1 MPELDSSVKTE
12 LDPSVVDVVNKT
24 IAPMGRSMIREF
36 AEKFA
41 KIPGLI
47 KLTLG
52 EPNFNVPE
60 HVKDAAIESIK
71 ENKSHYS
78 DQKGFLSL
86 RAAVS
91 GYLNKQFN
99 LKYDPESEV
108 IITIGATEA
117 IFDSLGAIINP
128 GDKVIIPTPT
138 FALYIPIVKILGG
151 IPVQVNT
158 TADGFRLTGK
168 HLEQVIEKEGPDK
181 VKAMVLNFPGN
192 PTGFVYSKDQLQE
205 IVDVVKDKSMFVIS
219 DEIYAELTY
228 GHKHVSLA
236 ELMPGKTIIINGLSK
251 SHAMTGY
258 RIGYIAGPK
267 DFVEQANKMHAF
279 TVTAPSNPA
288 QFAAEE
294 ALTNGIEDPVYMRDI
309 YQDRRDFLV
318 DQLNDMGYVTKMPE
332 GAFYTFS
339 KIPEKYHLSSIEFA
353 NKLANE
359 GLVGVTPGV
368 AFGDGG
374 EGHFRISYAAS
385 MEDIQEAMKRLRKF
399 TNNL

>member
-1 MPELDSSVKTE
+1 MPELDSSVKN
-12 LDPSVVDVVNKT
+12 VVNET

-41 KIPGLI
+41 KIPGLV

-86 RAAVS
+86 REAIS
-91 GYLNKQFN
+91 GYLDKQFD
-99 LKYDPESEV
+99 LQYDPESEV
-108 IITIGATEA
+108 VVTIGATEA
-117 IFDSLGAIINP
+117 IFDTFAAIINP

-151 IPVQVNT
+151 IPVQVDT
-158 TADGFRLTGK
+158 TADGFQLTGK
-168 HLEQVIEKEGPDK
+168 HLAKVIEEEGEDK
-181 VKAMVLNFPGN
+181 VKALMLNFPGN

-205 IVDVVKDKSMFVIS
+205 LVDVVKDKNMYVVS

-228 GHKHVSLA
+228 SHKHFSMAKL
-236 ELMPGKTIIINGLSK
+236 LPGKTILINGLSK

-294 ALTNGIEDPVYMRDI
+294 ALKNGIDDPIAMKKI
-309 YQDRRDFLV
+309 YQERRDYLV
-318 DQLNDMGYVTKMPE
+318 DQLNDMGYETILPE

-339 KIPEKYHLSSIEFA
+339 KIPEKFGLSSIEFA
-353 NKLANE
+353 DKLATE

-368 AFGDGG
+368 AFGKGG

-399 TNNL
+399 TESL

>member
-1 MPELDSSVKTE
+1 MPELDASVKN
-12 LDPSVVDVVNKT
+12 VVNET
-24 IAPMGRSMIREF
+24 IAPMGRSQIREF

-41 KIPGLI
+41 KIPGLV

-52 EPNFNVPE
+52 EPDFNVPE

-86 RAAVS
+86 RKAIS
-91 GYLNKQFN
+91 SYLDKQFD
-99 LKYDPESEV
+99 LQYDPETEV
-108 IITIGATEA
+108 VVTIGATEA
-117 IFDSLGAIINP
+117 IFDSLAAIINP

-158 TADGFRLTGK
+158 TDDGFRLTGER
-168 HLEQVIEKEGPDK
+168 LAEVIDEEGADN
-181 VKAMVLNFPGN
+181 VKAMMLNFPGN
-192 PTGFVYSKDQLQE
+192 PTGFVYSQDQLQE
-205 IVDVVKDKSMFVIS
+205 IIDVVKDKNMFVIS

-228 GHKHVSLA
+228 GHKHISLA
-236 ELMPGKTIIINGLSK
+236 KLMPGKTILINGLSK

-267 DFVEQANKMHAF
+267 DFIEQANKMHAF

-294 ALTNGIEDPVYMRDI
+294 ALTNGIEDPIPMKKI
-309 YQDRRDFLV
+309 YQERRDYLV
-318 DQLNDMGYVTKMPE
+318 DQLNDMGYKTALPE

-339 KIPEKYHLSSIEFA
+339 AIPEKFNLTSVEFA
-353 NKLANE
+353 NKLAEE

-368 AFGDGG
+368 AFGEGG
-374 EGHFRISYAAS
+374 EGHFRISYASS

-399 TNNL
+399 TESL

>member
-1 MPELDSSVKTE
+1 MPELDSSVKN
-12 LDPSVVDVVNKT
+12 VVNET

-41 KIPGLI
+41 KIPGLV

-86 RAAVS
+86 REAIS
-91 GYLNKQFN
+91 GYLDKQFD
-99 LKYDPESEV
+99 LQYDPESEV
-108 IITIGATEA
+108 VVTIGATEA
-117 IFDSLGAIINP
+117 IFDTFAAIINP

-151 IPVQVNT
+151 IPVQVDT
-158 TADGFRLTGK
+158 TADGFQLTGK
-168 HLEQVIEKEGPDK
+168 HLAKVIEEEGEDK
-181 VKAMVLNFPGN
+181 VKALMLNFPGN

-205 IVDVVKDKSMFVIS
+205 LVDVVKDKNMYVVS

-228 GHKHVSLA
+228 SHKHFSMAKL
-236 ELMPGKTIIINGLSK
+236 LPGKTILINGLSK

-294 ALTNGIEDPVYMRDI
+294 ALKNGIDDPIAMKKI
-309 YQDRRDFLV
+309 YQERRDYLV
-318 DQLNDMGYVTKMPE
+318 NQLNDMGYETILPE

-339 KIPEKYHLSSIEFA
+339 KIPEKFGLSSIEFA
-353 NKLANE
+353 DKLATE

-368 AFGDGG
+368 AFGKGG

-399 TNNL
+399 TESL

>member
-1 MPELDSSVKTE
+1 MPELDSSVKN
-12 LDPSVVDVVNKT
+12 VVNET

-41 KIPGLI
+41 KIPGLV

-60 HVKDAAIESIK
+60 HVKAAAIESIK
-71 ENKSHYS
+71 ENESHYS

-86 RAAVS
+86 REAIS
-91 GYLNKQFN
+91 GYLDKQFD
-99 LKYDPESEV
+99 LQYDPETEV
-108 IITIGATEA
+108 VVTIGATEA
-117 IFDSLGAIINP
+117 IFDTFAAIINP

-151 IPVQVNT
+151 IPIQVDT
-158 TADGFRLTGK
+158 TADGFQLTGK
-168 HLEQVIEKEGPDK
+168 HLAKVIEEEGEDK
-181 VKAMVLNFPGN
+181 VKALMLNFPGN
-192 PTGFVYSKDQLQE
+192 PTGFVYSKNQLQE
-205 IVDVVKDKSMFVIS
+205 LVDVVKDKNMYVVS

-228 GHKHVSLA
+228 SHKHFSMAKL
-236 ELMPGKTIIINGLSK
+236 LPGKTILINGLSK

-294 ALTNGIEDPVYMRDI
+294 ALKNGIDDPIAMKKI
-309 YQDRRDFLV
+309 YQERRDYLV
-318 DQLNDMGYVTKMPE
+318 DQLNDMGYETILPE

-339 KIPEKYHLSSIEFA
+339 KIPEKFGLSSIEFA
-353 NKLANE
+353 DKLATE

-368 AFGDGG
+368 AFGKGG

-399 TNNL
+399 TESL

>member
-1 MPELDSSVKTE
+1 MPELDSSVKN
-12 LDPSVVDVVNKT
+12 VVNET
-24 IAPMGRSMIREF
+24 LAPMGRSQIREF

-60 HVKDAAIESIK
+60 HVKEAAIESIK
-71 ENKSHYS
+71 ENESHYS

-86 RAAVS
+86 REAVS
-91 GYLNKQFN
+91 GYLKKQFD
-99 LKYDPESEV
+99 LQYDPETEI

-117 IFDSLGAIINP
+117 IFDSLAAIINP

-138 FALYIPIVKILGG
+138 FALYIPIVKVLGG
-151 IPVQVNT
+151 IPVQVDT
-158 TADGFRLTGK
+158 TPDGFRMTGK
-168 HLEQVIEKEGPDK
+168 HLEEVIQQEGPDK
-181 VKAMVLNFPGN
+181 VKAMMLNFPGN
-192 PTGFVYSKDQLQE
+192 PTGFVYSKDELQE
-205 IVDVVKDKSMFVIS
+205 IVDVVKDKNMFVIS

-228 GHKHVSLA
+228 GHKHLSLA
-236 ELMPGKTIIINGLSK
+236 KLMPGKTVLINGLSK

-279 TVTAPSNPA
+279 AVTAPSNPA
-288 QFAAEE
+288 QFAAQE
-294 ALTNGIEDPVYMRDI
+294 ALTNGIDDPIEMRKL
-309 YQDRRDFLV
+309 YQERRDYLV
-318 DQLNDMGYVTKMPE
+318 DQLNDMGYKTALPE

-339 KIPEKYHLSSIEFA
+339 EIPAKYGLSSVEFA
-353 NKLANE
+353 NKLAEE

-368 AFGDGG
+368 AFGKGG

-399 TNNL
+399 TESL

>member
-1 MPELDSSVKTE
+1 MPELDSSVKN
-12 LDPSVVDVVNKT
+12 VVNET

-41 KIPGLI
+41 KIPGLV

-60 HVKDAAIESIK
+60 HVKTAAIESIK

-86 RAAVS
+86 REAIS
-91 GYLNKQFN
+91 GYLDKQFD
-99 LKYDPESEV
+99 LQYDPESEV
-108 IITIGATEA
+108 VVTIGATEA
-117 IFDSLGAIINP
+117 IFDTFAAIINP

-151 IPVQVNT
+151 IPVQVDT
-158 TADGFRLTGK
+158 TADGFQLTGK
-168 HLEQVIEKEGPDK
+168 HLAKVIEEEGEDK
-181 VKAMVLNFPGN
+181 VKALMLNFPGN

-205 IVDVVKDKSMFVIS
+205 LVDVVKDKNMYVVS

-228 GHKHVSLA
+228 SHKHFSMAKL
-236 ELMPGKTIIINGLSK
+236 LPGKTILINGLSK

-294 ALTNGIEDPVYMRDI
+294 ALKNGIDDPIAMKKI
-309 YQDRRDFLV
+309 YQERRDYLV
-318 DQLNDMGYVTKMPE
+318 DQLNDMGYETILPE

-339 KIPEKYHLSSIEFA
+339 KIPEKFGLSSIEFA
-353 NKLANE
+353 DKLATE

-368 AFGDGG
+368 AFGKGG

-399 TNNL
+399 TESL

>member
-1 MPELDSSVKTE
+1 MPELDSSVKN
-12 LDPSVVDVVNKT
+12 VVNET

-41 KIPGLI
+41 KIPGLV

-71 ENKSHYS
+71 ENESHYS

-86 RAAVS
+86 REAIS
-91 GYLNKQFN
+91 GYLDKQFD
-99 LKYDPESEV
+99 LKYDPETE
-108 IITIGATEA
+108 IIVTIGATEA
-117 IFDSLGAIINP
+117 IFDSLAAIINP

-151 IPVQVNT
+151 VPVQVDT
-158 TADGFRLTGK
+158 TDDGFCMTGK
-168 HLEQVIEKEGPDK
+168 HLEEVIQAEGPDT
-181 VKAMVLNFPGN
+181 VKAMMLNFPGN
-192 PTGFVYSKDQLQE
+192 PTGFVYSKEQLQE
-205 IVDVVKDKSMFVIS
+205 IVDVVKDKNMFVIS

-228 GHKHVSLA
+228 GHKHLSLA
-236 ELMPGKTIIINGLSK
+236 KLMPGKTILINGLSK

-267 DFVEQANKMHAF
+267 DFVEEANKMHAF

-294 ALTNGIEDPVYMRDI
+294 ALKNGIDDPIAMRKVY
-309 YQDRRDFLV
+309 QERRDYLV
-318 DQLNDMGYVTKMPE
+318 GELNDMGYETILPE

-339 KIPEKYHLSSIEFA
+339 KIPAKYNLDSIEFA
-353 NKLANE
+353 NKLAEE

-368 AFGDGG
+368 AFGKGG

-385 MEDIQEAMKRLRKF
+385 MEDIQEAMKRLRKI
-399 TNNL
+399 TDNL

>member
-1 MPELDSSVKTE
+1 MPELDSSVKN
-12 LDPSVVDVVNKT
+12 VVNET
-24 IAPMGRSMIREF
+24 LAPMGRSQIRIF

-52 EPNFNVPE
+52 EPDFNVPE
-60 HVKDAAIESIK
+60 HVKNAAIESIK

-78 DQKGFLSL
+78 DQTGFLSL
-86 RAAVS
+86 RKAIS
-91 GYLNKQFN
+91 GYLDKQFD
-99 LKYDPESEV
+99 LQYDPATE
-108 IITIGATEA
+108 IIVTIGATEA
-117 IFDSLGAIINP
+117 IFDSLAAIINP

-168 HLEQVIEKEGPDK
+168 KLEEVIEEEGPDK
-181 VKAMVLNFPGN
+181 VKALMLNFPGN
-192 PTGFVYSKDQLQE
+192 PTGFVYSQAQLQE
-205 IVDVVKDKSMFVIS
+205 LVDVVKDKNMFIIS

-228 GHKHVSLA
+228 GHKHISLA
-236 ELMPGKTIIINGLSK
+236 KLLPGKTLLINGLSK

-258 RIGYIAGPK
+258 RIGYVAGPK
-267 DFVEQANKMHAF
+267 DFITQAGKMHAF

-288 QFAAEE
+288 QFAAQE
-294 ALTNGIEDPVYMRDI
+294 ALENGIDDPVAMKKV
-309 YQDRRDFLV
+309 YQERRDYLV
-318 DQLNDMGYVTKMPE
+318 EQLNNLGYETKTPE

-339 KIPEKYHLSSIEFA
+339 KIPEKFHLTSIEFA
-353 NKLANE
+353 DKLATE

-368 AFGDGG
+368 AFGEGG
-374 EGHFRISYAAS
+374 EGHFRISYASS
-385 MEDIQEAMKRLRKF
+385 MEDIKEAMKRLRKF
-399 TNNL
+399 TESL

>member
-1 MPELDSSVKTE
+1 MPELDSSVKN
-12 LDPSVVDVVNKT
+12 VVNET

-41 KIPGLI
+41 KIPGLV

-60 HVKDAAIESIK
+60 HVKAAAIESIK
-71 ENKSHYS
+71 ENESHYS

-86 RAAVS
+86 REAIS
-91 GYLNKQFN
+91 GYLDKQFD
-99 LKYDPESEV
+99 LQYDPETEV
-108 IITIGATEA
+108 VVTIGATEA
-117 IFDSLGAIINP
+117 IFDTFAAIINP

-151 IPVQVNT
+151 IPIQVDT
-158 TADGFRLTGK
+158 TADGFQLTGK
-168 HLEQVIEKEGPDK
+168 HLAKVIEEEGEDK
-181 VKAMVLNFPGN
+181 VKALMLNFPGN

-205 IVDVVKDKSMFVIS
+205 LVDVVKDKNMYVVS

-228 GHKHVSLA
+228 SHKHFSMAKL
-236 ELMPGKTIIINGLSK
+236 LPGKTILINGLSK

-294 ALTNGIEDPVYMRDI
+294 ALKNGIDDPIAMKKI
-309 YQDRRDFLV
+309 YQERRDYLV
-318 DQLNDMGYVTKMPE
+318 DQLNDMGYETILPE

-339 KIPEKYHLSSIEFA
+339 KIPEKFGLSSIEFA
-353 NKLANE
+353 DKLATE

-368 AFGDGG
+368 AFGKGG

-399 TNNL
+399 TESL

>member
-1 MPELDSSVKTE
+1 MPELDSSVKN
-12 LDPSVVDVVNKT
+12 VVNET
-24 IAPMGRSMIREF
+24 LAPMGRSQIREF

-60 HVKDAAIESIK
+60 HVKEAAIESIK
-71 ENKSHYS
+71 ENESHYS

-86 RAAVS
+86 REAVS
-91 GYLNKQFN
+91 GYLKKQFD
-99 LKYDPESEV
+99 LQYDPETEI

-117 IFDSLGAIINP
+117 IFDSLAAIINP

-138 FALYIPIVKILGG
+138 FALYIPIVKVLGG
-151 IPVQVNT
+151 IPVQVDT
-158 TADGFRLTGK
+158 TPDGFRMTGK
-168 HLEQVIEKEGPDK
+168 HLEEVIQQEGPDK
-181 VKAMVLNFPGN
+181 VKAMMLNFPGN
-192 PTGFVYSKDQLQE
+192 PTGFVYSKDELQE
-205 IVDVVKDKSMFVIS
+205 IVDAVKDKNMFVIS

-228 GHKHVSLA
+228 GHKHLSLA
-236 ELMPGKTIIINGLSK
+236 KLMPGKTVLINGLSK

-279 TVTAPSNPA
+279 AVTAPSNPA
-288 QFAAEE
+288 QFAAQE
-294 ALTNGIEDPVYMRDI
+294 ALTNGIDDPIEMRKL
-309 YQDRRDFLV
+309 YQERRDYLV
-318 DQLNDMGYVTKMPE
+318 DQLNDMGYKTALPE

-339 KIPEKYHLSSIEFA
+339 EIPAKYGLSSVEFA
-353 NKLANE
+353 NKLAEE

-368 AFGDGG
+368 AFGKGG

-399 TNNL
+399 TESL

>member
-1 MPELDSSVKTE
+1 MPELDSSVKN
-12 LDPSVVDVVNKT
+12 VVNET

-41 KIPGLI
+41 KIPGLV

-60 HVKDAAIESIK
+60 HVKTAAIESIK

-86 RAAVS
+86 REAIS
-91 GYLNKQFN
+91 GYLDKQFD
-99 LKYDPESEV
+99 LQYDPESEV
-108 IITIGATEA
+108 VVTIGATEA
-117 IFDSLGAIINP
+117 IFDTFAAIINP

-151 IPVQVNT
+151 IPVQVDT
-158 TADGFRLTGK
+158 TADGFQLTGK
-168 HLEQVIEKEGPDK
+168 HLAKVIEEEGEDK
-181 VKAMVLNFPGN
+181 VKALMLNFPGN

-205 IVDVVKDKSMFVIS
+205 LVDVVKDKNMYVVS

-228 GHKHVSLA
+228 SHKHFSMAKL
-236 ELMPGKTIIINGLSK
+236 LPGKTILINGLSK

-294 ALTNGIEDPVYMRDI
+294 ALKNGIDDPIAMKKI
-309 YQDRRDFLV
+309 YQERRDYLV
-318 DQLNDMGYVTKMPE
+318 DQLNDMGYETILPE

-339 KIPEKYHLSSIEFA
+339 KIPEKFGLSSIEFA
-353 NKLANE
+353 DKLATE

-368 AFGDGG
+368 AFGKCG

-399 TNNL
+399 TESL

>member
-1 MPELDSSVKTE
+1 MPELDSSVKN
-12 LDPSVVDVVNKT
+12 VVNET

-41 KIPGLI
+41 KIPGLV

-71 ENKSHYS
+71 ENESHYS

-86 RAAVS
+86 REAIS
-91 GYLNKQFN
+91 GYLDKQFD
-99 LKYDPESEV
+99 LKYDPETE
-108 IITIGATEA
+108 IIVTIGATEA
-117 IFDSLGAIINP
+117 IFDSLAAIINP

-151 IPVQVNT
+151 VPVQVDT
-158 TADGFRLTGK
+158 TDDGFCMTGK
-168 HLEQVIEKEGPDK
+168 HLEEVIQAEGPDK
-181 VKAMVLNFPGN
+181 VKAMMLNFPGN
-192 PTGFVYSKDQLQE
+192 PTGFVYSKEQLQE
-205 IVDVVKDKSMFVIS
+205 IVDVVKDKNMFVIS

-228 GHKHVSLA
+228 GHKHLSLA
-236 ELMPGKTIIINGLSK
+236 KLMPGKTILINGLSK

-267 DFVEQANKMHAF
+267 DFVEEANKMHAF

-294 ALTNGIEDPVYMRDI
+294 ALKNGIDDPISMRKI
-309 YQDRRDFLV
+309 YQERRDYLV
-318 DQLNDMGYVTKMPE
+318 GELNDMGYETVLPE

-339 KIPEKYHLSSIEFA
+339 KIPAKYNLDSIEFA
-353 NKLANE
+353 NKLAEE

-368 AFGDGG
+368 AFGKGG

-399 TNNL
+399 TDNL

>member
-1 MPELDSSVKTE
+1 MPELDASVKN
-12 LDPSVVDVVNKT
+12 VVNET
-24 IAPMGRSMIREF
+24 LAPMGRSQIREF

-60 HVKDAAIESIK
+60 HVKEAAIESIK

-86 RAAVS
+86 REAVS
-91 GYLNKQFN
+91 GYLQKQFDLN
-99 LKYDPESEV
+99 YDPETEV

-117 IFDSLGAIINP
+117 ILDSLAAIINP

-138 FALYIPIVKILGG
+138 FALYIPIVKVLGG
-151 IPVQVNT
+151 IPVQVDT
-158 TADGFRLTGK
+158 TPDGFRMTGK
-168 HLEQVIEKEGPDK
+168 HLEEVIQQEGPDT
-181 VKAMVLNFPGN
+181 VKAMMLNFPGN
-192 PTGFVYSKDQLQE
+192 PTGYVYSKEDLQE
-205 IVDVVKDKSMFVIS
+205 IVDVVKDKNMFVIS

-228 GHKHVSLA
+228 GHKHFSLA
-236 ELMPGKTIIINGLSK
+236 KLMPGKTILINGLSK

-267 DFVEQANKMHAF
+267 DFIEQANKMHAF

-288 QFAAEE
+288 QFAAQE
-294 ALTNGIEDPVYMRDI
+294 ALTNGIDDPIAMKKI
-309 YQDRRDFLV
+309 YQERRDYLV
-318 DQLNDMGYVTKMPE
+318 DQLNDLGYKTALPE

-339 KIPEKYHLSSIEFA
+339 EIPAKYNLSSVEFA
-353 NKLANE
+353 NKLAEE

-368 AFGDGG
+368 AFGKGG

-399 TNNL
+399 TESL

>member
-1 MPELDSSVKTE
+1 MPELDSSVKN
-12 LDPSVVDVVNKT
+12 VVNET

-41 KIPGLI
+41 KIPGLV

-60 HVKDAAIESIK
+60 HVKTAAIESIK

-86 RAAVS
+86 REAIS
-91 GYLNKQFN
+91 GYLDKQFD
-99 LKYDPESEV
+99 LQYDPESEV
-108 IITIGATEA
+108 VVTIGATEA
-117 IFDSLGAIINP
+117 IFDTFAAIINP

-151 IPVQVNT
+151 IPVQVDT
-158 TADGFRLTGK
+158 TADGFQLTGK
-168 HLEQVIEKEGPDK
+168 HLAKIIEEEGEDK
-181 VKAMVLNFPGN
+181 VKALMLNFPGN

-205 IVDVVKDKSMFVIS
+205 LVDVVKDKNMYVVS

-228 GHKHVSLA
+228 SHKHFSMAKL
-236 ELMPGKTIIINGLSK
+236 LPGKTILINGLSK

-294 ALTNGIEDPVYMRDI
+294 ALKNGIDDPIAMKKI
-309 YQDRRDFLV
+309 YQERRDYLV
-318 DQLNDMGYVTKMPE
+318 DQLNDMGYETILPE

-339 KIPEKYHLSSIEFA
+339 KIPEKFGLSSIEFA
-353 NKLANE
+353 DKLATE

-368 AFGDGG
+368 AFGKGG

-399 TNNL
+399 TESL

>member
-1 MPELDSSVKTE
+1 MPELDSSVKN
-12 LDPSVVDVVNKT
+12 VVNET

-41 KIPGLI
+41 KIPGLV

-60 HVKDAAIESIK
+60 HVKNAAIESIK
-71 ENKSHYS
+71 ENESHYS

-86 RAAVS
+86 REAIS
-91 GYLNKQFN
+91 GYLDKQFD
-99 LKYDPESEV
+99 LQYDPESEV
-108 IITIGATEA
+108 VVTIGATEA
-117 IFDSLGAIINP
+117 IYDTFAAIINP

-151 IPVQVNT
+151 VPVQVDT
-158 TADGFRLTGK
+158 TADGFQLTGK
-168 HLEQVIEKEGPDK
+168 HLAKVIEEEGADK
-181 VKAMVLNFPGN
+181 VKALMLNFPGN
-192 PTGFVYSKDQLQE
+192 PTGFVYSKNQLQE
-205 IVDVVKDKSMFVIS
+205 LVDVVKDKNMYVVS

-228 GHKHVSLA
+228 SHKHFSMAKL
-236 ELMPGKTIIINGLSK
+236 LPGKTILINGLSK

-294 ALTNGIEDPVYMRDI
+294 ALKNGIDDPIAMKKI
-309 YQDRRDFLV
+309 YQERRDYLV
-318 DQLNDMGYVTKMPE
+318 DQLNDMGYETILPE

-339 KIPEKYHLSSIEFA
+339 KIPEKFGLSSIEFA
-353 NKLANE
+353 DKLATE

-368 AFGDGG
+368 AFGKGG

-399 TNNL
+399 TESL

>member
-1 MPELDSSVKTE
+1 MPELDSSVKN
-12 LDPSVVDVVNKT
+12 VVNET

-41 KIPGLI
+41 KIPGLV

-71 ENKSHYS
+71 ENESHYS

-86 RAAVS
+86 RESIS
-91 GYLNKQFN
+91 GYLDKQFD
-99 LKYDPESEV
+99 LKYDPETE
-108 IITIGATEA
+108 IIVTIGATEA
-117 IFDSLGAIINP
+117 IFDSLAAIINP

-151 IPVQVNT
+151 VPVQVDT
-158 TADGFRLTGK
+158 TDDGFCMTGK
-168 HLEQVIEKEGPDK
+168 HLEEVIQAEGPDK
-181 VKAMVLNFPGN
+181 VKAMMLNFPGN
-192 PTGFVYSKDQLQE
+192 PTGFVYSKEQLQE
-205 IVDVVKDKSMFVIS
+205 IVDVVKDKNMFVIS

-228 GHKHVSLA
+228 GHKHLSLA
-236 ELMPGKTIIINGLSK
+236 KLMPGKTILINGLSK

-267 DFVEQANKMHAF
+267 DFVEEANKMHAF

-294 ALTNGIEDPVYMRDI
+294 ALKNGIDDPIAMRKI
-309 YQDRRDFLV
+309 YQERRDYLV
-318 DQLNDMGYVTKMPE
+318 DQLNDMGYETVLPE

-339 KIPEKYHLSSIEFA
+339 KIPAKYNLDSIEFA
-353 NKLANE
+353 NKLAEE

-368 AFGDGG
+368 AFGKGG

-399 TNNL
+399 TDNL

>member
-1 MPELDSSVKTE
+1 MPELDSSVKN
-12 LDPSVVDVVNKT
+12 VVNET

-41 KIPGLI
+41 KIPGLV

-71 ENKSHYS
+71 ENESHYS

-86 RAAVS
+86 REAIS
-91 GYLNKQFN
+91 GYLDKQFD
-99 LKYDPESEV
+99 LKYDPETE
-108 IITIGATEA
+108 IIVTIGATEA
-117 IFDSLGAIINP
+117 IFDSLAAIINP

-151 IPVQVNT
+151 VPVQVDT
-158 TADGFRLTGK
+158 TDDGFCMTGK
-168 HLEQVIEKEGPDK
+168 HLEEVIQAEGPDK
-181 VKAMVLNFPGN
+181 VKAMMLNFPGN
-192 PTGFVYSKDQLQE
+192 PTGFVYSKEQLQE
-205 IVDVVKDKSMFVIS
+205 IVDVVKDKNMFVIS

-228 GHKHVSLA
+228 GHKHLSLA
-236 ELMPGKTIIINGLSK
+236 KLMPGKTILINGLSK

-267 DFVEQANKMHAF
+267 DFVEEANKMHAF

-294 ALTNGIEDPVYMRDI
+294 ALKNGIDDPIAMRKI
-309 YQDRRDFLV
+309 YQERRDYLV
-318 DQLNDMGYVTKMPE
+318 GELNDMGYETVLPE

-339 KIPEKYHLSSIEFA
+339 KIPAKYNLDSIEFA
-353 NKLANE
+353 NKLAEE

-368 AFGDGG
+368 AFGKGG

-399 TNNL
+399 TDNL

>member
-1 MPELDSSVKTE
+1 MPELDSSVKN
-12 LDPSVVDVVNKT
+12 VVNET

-41 KIPGLI
+41 KIPGLV

-60 HVKDAAIESIK
+60 HVKNAAIESIK
-71 ENKSHYS
+71 ENESHYS

-86 RAAVS
+86 REAIS
-91 GYLNKQFN
+91 GYLDKQFD
-99 LKYDPESEV
+99 LQYDPESEV
-108 IITIGATEA
+108 VVTIGATEA
-117 IFDSLGAIINP
+117 IYDTFAAIINP

-151 IPVQVNT
+151 VPVQVDT
-158 TADGFRLTGK
+158 TADGFQLTGK
-168 HLEQVIEKEGPDK
+168 HLAKVIEEEGADK
-181 VKAMVLNFPGN
+181 VKALMLNFPGN

-205 IVDVVKDKSMFVIS
+205 LVDVVKDKNMYVVS

-228 GHKHVSLA
+228 SHKHFSMAKL
-236 ELMPGKTIIINGLSK
+236 LPGKTILINGLSK

-294 ALTNGIEDPVYMRDI
+294 ALKNGIDDPIAMKKI
-309 YQDRRDFLV
+309 YQERRDYLV
-318 DQLNDMGYVTKMPE
+318 DQLNDMGYETILPE

-339 KIPEKYHLSSIEFA
+339 KIPEKFGLSSIEFA
-353 NKLANE
+353 DKLATE

-368 AFGDGG
+368 AFGKGG

-399 TNNL
+399 TESL

>member
-1 MPELDSSVKTE
+1 MPELDSSVKN
-12 LDPSVVDVVNKT
+12 VVNET

-41 KIPGLI
+41 KIPGLV

-71 ENKSHYS
+71 ENESHYS

-86 RAAVS
+86 REAVS
-91 GYLNKQFN
+91 GYLDKQFD
-99 LKYDPESEV
+99 LHYDPETE
-108 IITIGATEA
+108 IIVTIGATEA
-117 IFDSLGAIINP
+117 IFDSLAAIINP

-138 FALYIPIVKILGG
+138 FALYIPIVKVLGG
-151 IPVQVNT
+151 IPVQVDT
-158 TADGFRLTGK
+158 TADGFVMTGK
-168 HLEQVIEKEGPDK
+168 HLEAVIKEEGPDK
-181 VKAMVLNFPGN
+181 VKAMMLNFPGN
-192 PTGFVYSKDQLQE
+192 PTGVVYSKEQLQE
-205 IVDVVKDKSMFVIS
+205 IIDVVKDKNMYVIS

-228 GHKHVSLA
+228 SHKHLSLA
-236 ELMPGKTIIINGLSK
+236 KLMPGKTILINGLSK

-288 QFAAEE
+288 QFAAQE
-294 ALTNGIEDPVYMRDI
+294 ALTNGIDDPIAMKKVY
-309 YQDRRDFLV
+309 QERRDFLV
-318 DQLNDMGYVTKMPE
+318 DQLNDLGYETILPE

-339 KIPEKYHLSSIEFA
+339 KIPAKYNLTSIEFA

-359 GLVGVTPGV
+359 ALVGVTPGI
-368 AFGDGG
+368 AFGKGG
-374 EGHFRISYAAS
+374 EGYFRISYAAS
-385 MEDIQEAMKRLRKF
+385 MEDIQLAMKRLRKF
-399 TNNL
+399 TESL

>member
-1 MPELDSSVKTE
+1 MPELDSSVKN
-12 LDPSVVDVVNKT
+12 VVNET

-41 KIPGLI
+41 KIPGLV

-60 HVKDAAIESIK
+60 HVKAAAIESIK
-71 ENKSHYS
+71 ENESHYS

-86 RAAVS
+86 REAIS
-91 GYLNKQFN
+91 GYLDKQFD
-99 LKYDPESEV
+99 LQYDPETEV
-108 IITIGATEA
+108 VVTIGATEA
-117 IFDSLGAIINP
+117 IFDTFAAIINP

-151 IPVQVNT
+151 VPIQVDT
-158 TADGFRLTGK
+158 TADGFQLTGE
-168 HLEQVIEKEGPDK
+168 HLAKVIEEEGEDK
-181 VKAMVLNFPGN
+181 VKALMLNFPGN

-205 IVDVVKDKSMFVIS
+205 LVDVVKDKNMYVVS

-228 GHKHVSLA
+228 SHKHFSMAKL
-236 ELMPGKTIIINGLSK
+236 LPGKTILINGLSK

-294 ALTNGIEDPVYMRDI
+294 ALKNGIDDPIAMKKI
-309 YQDRRDFLV
+309 YQERRDYLV
-318 DQLNDMGYVTKMPE
+318 DQLNDMGYETILPE

-339 KIPEKYHLSSIEFA
+339 KIPEKFGLSSIEFA
-353 NKLANE
+353 DKLATE

-368 AFGDGG
+368 AFGKGG

-399 TNNL
+399 TESL

>member
-1 MPELDSSVKTE
+1 MPELDSSVKN
-12 LDPSVVDVVNKT
+12 VVNET
-24 IAPMGRSMIREF
+24 IAPMGRSQIREF

-41 KIPGLI
+41 KIPGLV

-60 HVKDAAIESIK
+60 HVKEAAIESIK
-71 ENKSHYS
+71 ENESHYS

-86 RAAVS
+86 REAVS
-91 GYLNKQFN
+91 SYLKKQFD
-99 LKYDPESEV
+99 LQYDPETEV

-117 IFDSLGAIINP
+117 IFDSLAAIINP

-138 FALYIPIVKILGG
+138 FALYIPIVKVLGG
-151 IPVQVNT
+151 IPVQVDT
-158 TADGFRLTGK
+158 TPDGFRMTGK
-168 HLEQVIEKEGPDK
+168 HLEEVIQQEGPDN
-181 VKAMVLNFPGN
+181 VKAMMLNFPGN
-192 PTGFVYSKDQLQE
+192 PTGFVYSKDELQE
-205 IVDVVKDKSMFVIS
+205 IVDVVKDKNMYVIS

-228 GHKHVSLA
+228 GHKHLSLA
-236 ELMPGKTIIINGLSK
+236 KLMPGKTILINGLSK

-288 QFAAEE
+288 QFAAQE
-294 ALTNGIEDPVYMRDI
+294 ALTNGIDDPIEMRKL
-309 YQDRRDFLV
+309 YQERRDYLV
-318 DQLNDMGYVTKMPE
+318 DQLNDMGYKTALPE

-339 KIPEKYHLSSIEFA
+339 EIPAKYGLSSVEFA
-353 NKLANE
+353 NKLAEE

-368 AFGDGG
+368 AFGKGG

-399 TNNL
+399 TESL

>member
-1 MPELDSSVKTE
+1 MPELDSSVK
-12 LDPSVVDVVNKT
+12 SVVNET

-41 KIPGLI
+41 KIPGLV

-60 HVKDAAIESIK
+60 HVKEAAIESIK
-71 ENKSHYS
+71 ENESHYS

-86 RAAVS
+86 REAIS
-91 GYLNKQFN
+91 GYLDKQFD
-99 LKYDPESEV
+99 LQYDPETEV
-108 IITIGATEA
+108 IVTIGATEA
-117 IFDSLGAIINP
+117 IFDSLAAILNP

-151 IPVQVNT
+151 VPVQVDT
-158 TADGFRLTGK
+158 TADGFRMTGK
-168 HLEQVIEKEGPDK
+168 HLEEVIQKEGPDK

-192 PTGFVYSKDQLQE
+192 PTGFAYSKDQLQE
-205 IVDVVKDKSMFVIS
+205 IVDVVKDKNMFVIS

-236 ELMPGKTIIINGLSK
+236 KLMPGKTILINGLSK

-258 RIGYIAGPK
+258 RIGYIAAPK

-294 ALTNGIEDPVYMRDI
+294 ALKNGIDDPIAMKKL
-309 YQDRRDFLV
+309 YQERRDFLV
-318 DQLNDMGYVTKMPE
+318 KELNDMGYTTQLPQ

-339 KIPEKYHLSSIEFA
+339 EIPAKYGLSSIEFA
-353 NKLANE
+353 NKLAEE

-368 AFGDGG
+368 AFGEGG

-399 TNNL
+399 TESL

>member
-1 MPELDSSVKTE
+1 MPELDSSVKN
-12 LDPSVVDVVNKT
+12 VVNET

-41 KIPGLI
+41 KIPGLV

-60 HVKDAAIESIK
+60 HVKAAAIESIK
-71 ENKSHYS
+71 ENESHYS

-86 RAAVS
+86 REAIS
-91 GYLNKQFN
+91 GYLDKQFD
-99 LKYDPESEV
+99 LQYDPETEV
-108 IITIGATEA
+108 VVTIGATEA
-117 IFDSLGAIINP
+117 IFDTFAAIINP

-151 IPVQVNT
+151 IPVQVDT
-158 TADGFRLTGK
+158 TADGFQLTGK
-168 HLEQVIEKEGPDK
+168 HLAKVIEEEGEDK
-181 VKAMVLNFPGN
+181 VKALMLNFPGN
-192 PTGFVYSKDQLQE
+192 PTGFVYSKNQLQE
-205 IVDVVKDKSMFVIS
+205 LVDVVKDKNMYVVS

-228 GHKHVSLA
+228 SHKHFSMAKL
-236 ELMPGKTIIINGLSK
+236 LPGKTILINGLSK

-294 ALTNGIEDPVYMRDI
+294 ALKNGIDDPIAMKKI
-309 YQDRRDFLV
+309 YQERRDYLV
-318 DQLNDMGYVTKMPE
+318 DQLNDMGYETILPE

-339 KIPEKYHLSSIEFA
+339 KIPEKFGLSSIEFA
-353 NKLANE
+353 DKLATE

-368 AFGDGG
+368 AFGKGG

-399 TNNL
+399 TESL

>member
-1 MPELDSSVKTE
+1 MPELDSSVK
-12 LDPSVVDVVNKT
+12 SVVNET

-41 KIPGLI
+41 KIPGLV

-60 HVKDAAIESIK
+60 HVKEAAIESIK
-71 ENKSHYS
+71 ENESHYS

-86 RAAVS
+86 REAIS
-91 GYLNKQFN
+91 GYLDKQFD
-99 LKYDPESEV
+99 LQYDPETEV
-108 IITIGATEA
+108 IVTIGATEA
-117 IFDSLGAIINP
+117 IFDSLAAILNP

-151 IPVQVNT
+151 VPVQVDT
-158 TADGFRLTGK
+158 TADGFRMTGK
-168 HLEQVIEKEGPDK
+168 HLEEVIQKEGPDK

-192 PTGFVYSKDQLQE
+192 PTGFAYSKDQLQE
-205 IVDVVKDKSMFVIS
+205 IVDVVKDKNMFVIS

-236 ELMPGKTIIINGLSK
+236 KLMPGKTILINGLSK

-258 RIGYIAGPK
+258 RIGYIAAPK

-294 ALTNGIEDPVYMRDI
+294 ALKNGIDDPIAMKKL
-309 YQDRRDFLV
+309 YQERRDFLV
-318 DQLNDMGYVTKMPE
+318 KELNDMGYTTQLPQ

-339 KIPEKYHLSSIEFA
+339 EIPAKYGLSSIEFA
-353 NKLANE
+353 NKLAEE

-368 AFGDGG
+368 AFGEGG

-399 TNNL
+399 TDSL

>member
-1 MPELDSSVKTE
+1 MPELDSSVKN
-12 LDPSVVDVVNKT
+12 VVNET

-41 KIPGLI
+41 KIPGLV

-60 HVKDAAIESIK
+60 HVKTAAIESIK

-86 RAAVS
+86 REAIS
-91 GYLNKQFN
+91 GYLDKQFD
-99 LKYDPESEV
+99 LQYDPESEV
-108 IITIGATEA
+108 VVTIGATEA
-117 IFDSLGAIINP
+117 IFDTFAAIINP

-151 IPVQVNT
+151 IPVQVDT
-158 TADGFRLTGK
+158 TADGFQLTGK
-168 HLEQVIEKEGPDK
+168 HLAKVIEEEGEDK
-181 VKAMVLNFPGN
+181 VKALMLNFPGN

-205 IVDVVKDKSMFVIS
+205 LVDVVKDKNMYVVS

-228 GHKHVSLA
+228 SHKHFSMAKL
-236 ELMPGKTIIINGLSK
+236 LPGKTILINGLSK

-294 ALTNGIEDPVYMRDI
+294 ALKNGIDDPIAMKKI
-309 YQDRRDFLV
+309 YQERRDYLV
-318 DQLNDMGYVTKMPE
+318 DQLNDMGYETILPE

-339 KIPEKYHLSSIEFA
+339 KIPEKFGLSSIEFA
-353 NKLANE
+353 DRLATE

-368 AFGDGG
+368 AFGKGG

-399 TNNL
+399 TESL

>member
-1 MPELDSSVKTE
+1 MPELDSSVKN
-12 LDPSVVDVVNKT
+12 VVNET
-24 IAPMGRSMIREF
+24 LAPMGRSQIREF

-60 HVKDAAIESIK
+60 HVKEAAIESIK
-71 ENKSHYS
+71 ENESHYS

-86 RAAVS
+86 REAVS
-91 GYLNKQFN
+91 GYLKKQFD
-99 LKYDPESEV
+99 LQYDPEAEI

-117 IFDSLGAIINP
+117 IFDSLAAIINP

-138 FALYIPIVKILGG
+138 FALYIPIVKVLGG
-151 IPVQVNT
+151 IPVQVDT
-158 TADGFRLTGK
+158 TPDGFRMTGK
-168 HLEQVIEKEGPDK
+168 HLEEVIQQEGPDK
-181 VKAMVLNFPGN
+181 VKAMMLNFPGN
-192 PTGFVYSKDQLQE
+192 PTGFVYSKDELQE
-205 IVDVVKDKSMFVIS
+205 IVDVVKDKNMFVIS

-228 GHKHVSLA
+228 GHKHLSLA
-236 ELMPGKTIIINGLSK
+236 KLMPGKTVLINGLSK

-279 TVTAPSNPA
+279 AVTAPSNPA
-288 QFAAEE
+288 QFAAQE
-294 ALTNGIEDPVYMRDI
+294 ALTNGIDDPIEMRKL
-309 YQDRRDFLV
+309 YQERRDYLV
-318 DQLNDMGYVTKMPE
+318 DQLNDMGYKTALPE

-339 KIPEKYHLSSIEFA
+339 EIPAKYGLSSVEFA
-353 NKLANE
+353 NKLAEE

-368 AFGDGG
+368 AFGKGG

-399 TNNL
+399 TESL

>member
-1 MPELDSSVKTE
+1 MPELDSSVKN
-12 LDPSVVDVVNKT
+12 VVNET

-41 KIPGLI
+41 KIPGLV

-60 HVKDAAIESIK
+60 HVKAAAIESIK
-71 ENKSHYS
+71 ENESHYS

-86 RAAVS
+86 REAIS
-91 GYLNKQFN
+91 GYLDKQFD
-99 LKYDPESEV
+99 LQYDPETEV
-108 IITIGATEA
+108 VVTIGATEA
-117 IFDSLGAIINP
+117 IFDTFAAIINP

-151 IPVQVNT
+151 IPVQVDT
-158 TADGFRLTGK
+158 TADGFQLTGK
-168 HLEQVIEKEGPDK
+168 HLAKVIEEEGEDK
-181 VKAMVLNFPGN
+181 VKALMLNFPGN

-205 IVDVVKDKSMFVIS
+205 LVDVVKDKNMYVVS

-228 GHKHVSLA
+228 SHKHFSMAKL
-236 ELMPGKTIIINGLSK
+236 LPGKTILINGLSK

-294 ALTNGIEDPVYMRDI
+294 ALKNGIDDPIAMKKI
-309 YQDRRDFLV
+309 YQERRDYLV
-318 DQLNDMGYVTKMPE
+318 DQLNDMGYETILPE

-339 KIPEKYHLSSIEFA
+339 KIPEKFGLSSIEFA
-353 NKLANE
+353 DKLATE

-368 AFGDGG
+368 AFGKGG

-399 TNNL
+399 TESL

>member
-1 MPELDSSVKTE
+1 MPELDSSVKN
-12 LDPSVVDVVNKT
+12 VVNET

-41 KIPGLI
+41 KIPGLV

-86 RAAVS
+86 REAIS
-91 GYLNKQFN
+91 GYLDKQFD
-99 LKYDPESEV
+99 LQYDPESEV
-108 IITIGATEA
+108 VVTIGATEA
-117 IFDSLGAIINP
+117 IFDTFAAIINP

-151 IPVQVNT
+151 IPVQVDT
-158 TADGFRLTGK
+158 TADGFQLTGK
-168 HLEQVIEKEGPDK
+168 HLAKVIEEEGEDK
-181 VKAMVLNFPGN
+181 VKALMLNFPGN

-205 IVDVVKDKSMFVIS
+205 LVDVVKDKNMYVVS

-228 GHKHVSLA
+228 SHKHFSMAKL
-236 ELMPGKTIIINGLSK
+236 LPGKTILINGLSK

-267 DFVEQANKMHAF
+267 DFVGQANKMHAF

-294 ALTNGIEDPVYMRDI
+294 ALKNGIDDPIAMKKI
-309 YQDRRDFLV
+309 YQERRDYLV
-318 DQLNDMGYVTKMPE
+318 DQLNDMGYETILPE

-339 KIPEKYHLSSIEFA
+339 KIPEKFGLSSIEFA
-353 NKLANE
+353 DKLATE

-368 AFGDGG
+368 AFGKGG

-399 TNNL
+399 TESL

>member
-1 MPELDSSVKTE
+1 MPELDSSVKN
-12 LDPSVVDVVNKT
+12 VVNET

-41 KIPGLI
+41 KIPGLV

-60 HVKDAAIESIK
+60 HVKEAAIESIK
-71 ENKSHYS
+71 ENESHYS

-86 RAAVS
+86 REAVA
-91 GYLNKQFN
+91 GYLNKQFD
-99 LKYDPESEV
+99 LQYDPETEI

-117 IFDSLGAIINP
+117 IFDSLAAIINP

-151 IPVQVNT
+151 VPVQVDT
-158 TADGFRLTGK
+158 TADGFRMTGK
-168 HLEQVIEKEGPDK
+168 HLEEVIQKEGPDK
-181 VKAMVLNFPGN
+181 VKAMMLNFPGN
-192 PTGFVYSKDQLQE
+192 PTGFVYSKDDLQE
-205 IVDVVKDKSMFVIS
+205 IVDVVKDKNMYVIS

-228 GHKHVSLA
+228 GHKHLSLA
-236 ELMPGKTIIINGLSK
+236 KLMPGKTVLINGLSK

-258 RIGYIAGPK
+258 RIGYIAAPK

-288 QFAAEE
+288 QFAAQE
-294 ALTNGIEDPVYMRDI
+294 ALTNGIDDPIAMRDI
-309 YQDRRDFLV
+309 YQERRDFLV
-318 DQLNDMGYVTKMPE
+318 AQLNDMGYETILPE

-339 KIPEKYHLSSIEFA
+339 KIPAKYNLSSIEFA
-353 NKLANE
+353 NKLATE

-368 AFGDGG
+368 AFGEGG

-399 TNNL
+399 TESL

>member
-1 MPELDSSVKTE
+1 MPELDSSVKN
-12 LDPSVVDVVNKT
+12 VVNET

-41 KIPGLI
+41 KIPGLV

-71 ENKSHYS
+71 ENESHYS

-86 RAAVS
+86 REAIS
-91 GYLNKQFN
+91 GYLDKQFD
-99 LKYDPESEV
+99 LQYDPETEV
-108 IITIGATEA
+108 VVTIGATEA
-117 IFDSLGAIINP
+117 IFDTFAAIINP

-151 IPVQVNT
+151 VPIQVDT
-158 TADGFRLTGK
+158 TADGFQLTGE
-168 HLEQVIEKEGPDK
+168 HLAKVIEEEGEDK
-181 VKAMVLNFPGN
+181 VKALMLNFPGN

-205 IVDVVKDKSMFVIS
+205 LVDVVKDKNMYVVS

-228 GHKHVSLA
+228 GHKHFSMAKL
-236 ELMPGKTIIINGLSK
+236 LPGKTILINGLSK

-294 ALTNGIEDPVYMRDI
+294 ALKNGIDDPIAMKKI
-309 YQDRRDFLV
+309 YQERRDYLV
-318 DQLNDMGYVTKMPE
+318 DQLNDMGYETILPE

-339 KIPEKYHLSSIEFA
+339 KIPEKLGLSSIEFA
-353 NKLANE
+353 DKLATE

-368 AFGDGG
+368 AFGKGG

-399 TNNL
+399 TESL

>member
-1 MPELDSSVKTE
+1 MPELDSSVKN
-12 LDPSVVDVVNKT
+12 VVNET

-41 KIPGLI
+41 KIPGLV

-71 ENKSHYS
+71 ENESHYS

-86 RAAVS
+86 REAIS
-91 GYLNKQFN
+91 GYLDKQFD
-99 LKYDPESEV
+99 LKYDPETE
-108 IITIGATEA
+108 IIVTIGATEA
-117 IFDSLGAIINP
+117 IFDSLAAIINP

-151 IPVQVNT
+151 VPVQVDT
-158 TADGFRLTGK
+158 TDDGFCMTGK
-168 HLEQVIEKEGPDK
+168 HLEEVIQAEGPDK
-181 VKAMVLNFPGN
+181 VKAMMLNFPGN
-192 PTGFVYSKDQLQE
+192 PTGFVYSKEQLQE
-205 IVDVVKDKSMFVIS
+205 IVDVVKDKNMFVIS

-228 GHKHVSLA
+228 GHKHLSLA
-236 ELMPGKTIIINGLSK
+236 KLMPGKTILINGLSK

-267 DFVEQANKMHAF
+267 DFVEEANKMHAF

-294 ALTNGIEDPVYMRDI
+294 ALKNGIDDPIAMRKI
-309 YQDRRDFLV
+309 YQERRDYLV
-318 DQLNDMGYVTKMPE
+318 GELNDMGYETILPE

-339 KIPEKYHLSSIEFA
+339 KIPAKYNLDSIEFA
-353 NKLANE
+353 NKLAEE

-368 AFGDGG
+368 AFGKGG

-399 TNNL
+399 TDNL

>member
-1 MPELDSSVKTE
+1 MPELDSSVK
-12 LDPSVVDVVNKT
+12 DVVNET

-41 KIPGLI
+41 KIPGLV

-52 EPNFNVPE
+52 EPNFDVPE
-60 HVKDAAIESIK
+60 HVKNAAIESIK
-71 ENKSHYS
+71 ENESHYS

-86 RAAVS
+86 REAIS
-91 GYLNKQFN
+91 GYLDKQFDLQYN
-99 LKYDPESEV
+99 PETEV
-108 IITIGATEA
+108 VVTIGATEA
-117 IFDSLGAIINP
+117 IFDSLAAIINP

-151 IPVQVNT
+151 VPIQVDT
-158 TADGFRLTGK
+158 TADGFQMTGK
-168 HLEQVIEKEGPDK
+168 HLEEVIQKEGPDK
-181 VKAMVLNFPGN
+181 VKAMMLNFPGN

-205 IVDVVKDKSMFVIS
+205 IVDVVKDKNMFVIS

-228 GHKHVSLA
+228 DHKHYSLA
-236 ELMPGKTIIINGLSK
+236 KLMPGKTILINGLSK

-294 ALTNGIEDPVYMRDI
+294 ALKNGIDDPIAMRKVY
-309 YQDRRDFLV
+309 QERRDYLV
-318 DQLNDMGYVTKMPE
+318 EQLNDLGYETELPE

-339 KIPEKYHLSSIEFA
+339 KIPENLGLSSIEFA
-353 NKLANE
+353 NKLAEE

-368 AFGDGG
+368 AFGKGG
-374 EGHFRISYAAS
+374 EGYFRISYAAS
-385 MEDIQEAMKRLRKF
+385 LEDIKTAMKRLRDF
-399 TNNL
+399 TENL

>member
-1 MPELDSSVKTE
+1 MPELDSSVKN
-12 LDPSVVDVVNKT
+12 VVNET

-41 KIPGLI
+41 KIPGLV

-60 HVKDAAIESIK
+60 HVKTAAIESIK

-86 RAAVS
+86 REAIS
-91 GYLNKQFN
+91 GYLDKQFD
-99 LKYDPESEV
+99 LQYDPESEV
-108 IITIGATEA
+108 VVTIGATEA
-117 IFDSLGAIINP
+117 IFDTFAAIINP

-151 IPVQVNT
+151 IPVQVDT
-158 TADGFRLTGK
+158 TADGFQLTGK
-168 HLEQVIEKEGPDK
+168 HLAKVIEEEDEDK
-181 VKAMVLNFPGN
+181 VKALMLNFPGN

-205 IVDVVKDKSMFVIS
+205 LVDVVKDKNMYVVS

-228 GHKHVSLA
+228 SHKHFSMAKL
-236 ELMPGKTIIINGLSK
+236 LPGKTILINGLSK

-294 ALTNGIEDPVYMRDI
+294 ALKNGIDDPIAMKKI
-309 YQDRRDFLV
+309 YQERRDYLV
-318 DQLNDMGYVTKMPE
+318 DQLNDMGYETILPE

-339 KIPEKYHLSSIEFA
+339 RIPEKFGLSSIEFA
-353 NKLANE
+353 DKLATE

-368 AFGDGG
+368 AFGKGG

-399 TNNL
+399 TESL

>member
-1 MPELDSSVKTE
+1 MPELDSSVKN
-12 LDPSVVDVVNKT
+12 VVNET

-41 KIPGLI
+41 KIPGLV

-60 HVKDAAIESIK
+60 HVKTAAIESIK

-86 RAAVS
+86 REAIS
-91 GYLNKQFN
+91 GYLDKQFD
-99 LKYDPESEV
+99 LQYDSESEV
-108 IITIGATEA
+108 VVTIGATEA
-117 IFDSLGAIINP
+117 IFDTFAAIINP

-151 IPVQVNT
+151 IPVQVDT
-158 TADGFRLTGK
+158 TADGFQLTGK
-168 HLEQVIEKEGPDK
+168 HLAKVIEEEGEDK
-181 VKAMVLNFPGN
+181 VKALMLNFPGN

-205 IVDVVKDKSMFVIS
+205 LVDVVKDKNMYVVS

-228 GHKHVSLA
+228 SHKHFSMAKL
-236 ELMPGKTIIINGLSK
+236 LPGKTILINGLSK

-294 ALTNGIEDPVYMRDI
+294 ALKNGIDDPIAMKKI
-309 YQDRRDFLV
+309 YQERRDYLV
-318 DQLNDMGYVTKMPE
+318 DQLNDMGYETILPE

-339 KIPEKYHLSSIEFA
+339 RIPEKFGLSSIEFA
-353 NKLANE
+353 DKLATE

-368 AFGDGG
+368 AFGKGG

-399 TNNL
+399 TESL